1 MEFSDP
7 ILRLCLLSSEFE
19 FTLCL
24 LLFFLLLIVFT
35 CILLFTFPPPT
46 ALLLS
51 SYLVFINDA
60 LDLLVVLLDILI
72 FEGNTTDYD

>member
-1 MEFSDP
+1 M
-7 ILRLCLLSSEFE
+7 
-19 FTLCL
+19 
-24 LLFFLLLIVFT
+24 IVFT

-72 FEGNTTDYD
+72 FEGNTTDYDWAIPCPDAVAFKFCVEGMAALVLVPF

>member
-1 MEFSDP
+1 
-7 ILRLCLLSSEFE
+7 
-19 FTLCL
+19 
-24 LLFFLLLIVFT
+24 LIVFT